1 MIRKPWRIAVCE
13 ADLDWG
19 AGAVVYIFNKLL
31 NIFLYSKFNIFYIK
45 KIQIKGQSLLLKKL
59 IIYDLFLIKIKFF
72 GNCKQNTTF
81 QEDS

>member
-45 KIQIKGQSLLLKKL
+45 KIQIKG
-59 IIYDLFLIKIKFF
+59 
-72 GNCKQNTTF
+72 
-81 QEDS
+81 